1 MDRTAVF
8 IVSRVK
14 TLKCCLSW
22 VKKNS
27 PSKKSD
33 ETLLRICIQYSKQ
46 NIQNTAAV
54 FSVRQTVGIIADQ
67 VEGGVPCIDGIRH
80 QDVFPSELK

>member
-1 MDRTAVF
+1 MF
-8 IVSRVK
+8 ELGK
-14 TLKCCLSW
+14 EKF
-22 VKKNS
+22 

-33 ETLLRICIQYSKQ
+33 ETLLRICIQYSTQ

-67 VEGGVPCIDGIRH
+67 VEGEVPVRGPDIKTCFRL
-80 QDVFPSELK
+80 S